1 LVSSIL
7 IGTSGWNYPAGKGTW
22 NGVFYPS
29 RRPAKFDELAYYAEH
44 FDTVEVNSTFYR
56 MPEAPQADSWRR
68 RTPASFLFSIKLF
81 QKFTHPEM
89 YLSKTGSKDWDLSRA
104 DADLFRAGIA
114 PIADAGRLAALLIQF
129 PSSFHRDDDTRDYL
143 DWLLEVFNGYPIAV
157 ELRHRSW
164 SDAAAETAALLDA
177 AGAAWTLIDEP
188 KFESSVRQS
197 LVSASQAP
205 LTYLRLHGRNAAA
218 WWEHDDSEDR
228 YNYLYSADEVQ
239 TFVEPVRRAA
249 RPGRRVLVYFN
260 NHFSAKSVANA
271 AILKH
276 DLGQIVPGDYPP
288 AMLTAY
294 PELEGI
300 VRTAGL
306 PL

>member
-1 LVSSIL
+1 MSQILV
-7 IGTSGWNYPAGKGTW
+7 GTSGWSYPTGKGTW

-29 RRPAKFDELAYYAEH
+29 RKPARFDELAYYAEH

-56 MPEAPQADSWRR
+56 MPEAAMAAAWAR

-81 QKFTHPEM
+81 QKFTHPDM
-89 YLSKTGSKDWDLSRA
+89 YVEKTGAAEWDLSRA
-104 DADLFRAGIA
+104 DVDLFRAGIA
-114 PIADAGRLAALLIQF
+114 PIADTDRLAALLIQF
-129 PSSFHRDDDTRDYL
+129 PASFQRDDAAREYL
-143 DWLLEVFNGYPIAV
+143 GWLLEVFAGYPLAV

-164 SDAAAETAALLDA
+164 SDEGADTNALLDG
-177 AGAAWTLIDEP
+177 AGATLALIDEP
-188 KFESSVRQS
+188 KFESSIRQAMAPAG
-197 LVSASQAP
+197 ASGV
-205 LTYLRLHGRNAAA
+205 TYLRLHGRNAAA
-218 WWEHDDSEDR
+218 WWEHNESEDR
-228 YNYLYSADEVQ
+228 YNYLYSPDEVR

-249 RPGRRVLVYFN
+249 RSGKRVLVYFN

-276 DLGQIVPGDYPP
+276 DLGQIVPGDYSP
-288 AMLTAY
+288 AMLTTY
-294 PELEGI
+294 PALAGI